1 MRDVIKILKK
11 PLITEKG
18 TDMREKNNKVM
29 FAVPVDANKVEIK
42 RAVEEMFNVH
52 VTDVKT
58 MIMKGKT
65 KRWGMH
71 PYARSDWKKAIV
83 TLKAGE
89 SIQFYEGV

>member
-1 MRDVIKILKK
+1 MRNITQILKK

-18 TDMREKNNKVM
+18 TDMREKDNKVM
-29 FAVPVDANKVEIK
+29 FAVPKDANKVEIK

-52 VTDVKT
+52 VIDVKT
-58 MIMKGKT
+58 MIMKGKA

>member
-1 MRDVIKILKK
+1 MRDITQILKK

-18 TDMREKNNKVM
+18 TDLREKENKVM

-42 RAVEEMFNVH
+42 RAVEEMFGVH